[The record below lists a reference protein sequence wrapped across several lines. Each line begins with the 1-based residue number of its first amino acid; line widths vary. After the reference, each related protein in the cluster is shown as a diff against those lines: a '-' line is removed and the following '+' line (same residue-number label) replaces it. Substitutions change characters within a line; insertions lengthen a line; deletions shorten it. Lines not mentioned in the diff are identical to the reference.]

1 MTPLVHLER
10 RDGVATITLDS
21 PSNRNALSQQLMA
34 ELGQQLEAAIG
45 DSEVRVIVLTGTGS
59 VFCAGADLKEQRNAN
74 ELGDGKTG
82 AGPLGD
88 ILSTMWH
95 SPKPVVG
102 RINGAARGGGIGL
115 VAACDIA
122 VVSESSVF
130 AFSEVRL
137 GVIPATISVVVI
149 PKLGEAKALE
159 LFLTGEPFSGRDAV
173 SFGLVNRCVAGD
185 ELDAT
190 VGRYVESLMK
200 GPASALE
207 GCKQLIRDVPQMPIA
222 QAFAE
227 MKDRSAA
234 YFASPDALEGMRAFA
249 EKRAPS
255 WATRE

>member
-1 MTPLVHLER
+1 MTPLVQMELR
-10 RDGVATITLDS
+10 NGVATIMLDS
-21 PSNRNALSQQLMA
+21 PANRNALSQQLMA
-34 ELGQQLEAAIG
+34 ELGQQLNAAIG
-45 DSEVRVIVLTGTGS
+45 DPGVRVIVLTGTGT
-59 VFCAGADLKEQRNAN
+59 VFCAGADLKEQRNSN
-74 ELGDGKTG
+74 ESGDGKTG

-88 ILSTMWH
+88 ILSTMWN

-122 VVSESSVF
+122 VVTDSSVF

-149 PKLGEAKALE
+149 PKIGEAKALE
-159 LFLTGEPFSGRDAV
+159 LFLTGEPFSGREAV
-173 SFGLVNRCVAGD
+173 SFGLANRCVAGD

-200 GPASALE
+200 GPSSALE
-207 GCKQLIRDVPQMPIA
+207 GCKRLIRDVPQMTIA

-234 YFASPDALEGMRAFA
+234 YFASADALEGMQAFSA
-249 EKRAPS
+249 KRVPS
-255 WATRE
+255 WQMRD

>member
-21 PSNRNALSQQLMA
+21 PNNRNALSQQLMA
-34 ELGQQLEAAIG
+34 ELGQQLNAAIG
-45 DSEVRVIVLTGTGS
+45 DPQVRVIVLTGTGS

-74 ELGDGKTG
+74 ELGDGTTG
-82 AGPLGD
+82 AGPLGE
-88 ILSTMWH
+88 ILQTMWN

-122 VVSESSVF
+122 VVSEGCVF

-159 LFLTGEPFSGRDAV
+159 LFLTSEPFDGREAV
-173 SFGLVNRCVAGD
+173 SFGLANRCVAAG

-190 VGRYVESLMK
+190 IARYVENLMK
-200 GPASALE
+200 GPPSALE
-207 GCKQLIRDVPQMPIA
+207 GCKQLVRDVPQLPIA

-227 MKDRSAA
+227 MTERSAA
-234 YFASPDALEGMRAFA
+234 YFASADALEGMRAFA
-249 EKRAPS
+249 EKRAPN
-255 WATRE
+255 WATRD